1 MDINP
6 LAPPDL
12 SLIAWHRDQ
21 QEAVPEPPYVMVY
34 KAGEKTLALLAA
46 VHQRGADSPSLQTAA
61 SLFQK
66 IQPQAVVLEGIP
78 NAPDA
83 YATFI
88 NRIDHDQATHFKHTS
103 ESGLT
108 AHLAHQ
114 AGNKV
119 IRGEPAFSDV
129 AQAFVRQGYTLQDAV
144 CWNISRTLTQALTPA
159 SLTETNMPQQIQKWL
174 NEESTALGIA
184 PVQYAE
190 FGHWFEQ
197 NNQQSLDFRTL
208 SQVCPTSPH
217 NTGFKKMWSIA
228 EDTREP
234 HIVMTIFNQLKEPH
248 HDRVMVVYGHDHI
261 ARQTPVW
268 TAAMGKPQIMK
279 LSDLRPVSP
288 CFL

>member
-1 MDINP
+1 M
-6 LAPPDL
+6 
-12 SLIAWHRDQ
+12 IAWHRDQ

-34 KAGEKTLALLAA
+34 QSGEKTLALLAA

-66 IQPQAVVLEGIP
+66 IKPQAVVLEGIP
-78 NAPDA
+78 DTPDA

-88 NRIDHDQATHFKHTS
+88 NRINHDQAAHFKHTS

-114 AGNKV
+114 AGKKV

-129 AQAFVRQGYTLQDAV
+129 AQVFVRQGYTLQDAV

-159 SLTETNMPQQIQKWL
+159 SLTETNMPQQVQKWL

-208 SQVCPTSPH
+208 SKVCPTSPH
-217 NTGFKKMWSIA
+217 NTGFKTMWSIA

-234 HIVMTIFNQLKEPH
+234 HIVITIFNQLKEPH

-268 TAAMGKPQIMK
+268 TATMGKPQIMK
-279 LSDLRPVSP
+279 LSDFRPV
-288 CFL
+288 